1 MSKLSL
7 AIDYKATGNIT
18 ALNKLNYNYTDIS
31 INSHTKQDF
40 MREYEILVKIYA
52 KKWFDEDSLII
63 SKENEN
69 AIKQD
74 VYTSIKK
81 AIVEEIFGEFRP
93 IIYEMQSAI
102 YDRDTTRLRLL
113 TSELEHKM
121 FYEGI

>member
-18 ALNKLNYNYTDIS
+18 ALNKLNYNYIDIS

-69 AIKQD
+69 AIKQE

-102 YDRDTTRLRLL
+102 YDKDTTRLRLL